1 MKKKLGRPKENKKPD
16 DSVFVGMKM
25 PKDVAEAVSKDAAKH
40 FRMRTQ
46 HILWIL
52 SEHINKTNAKIHN
65 VPKEK
70 PINQPIYTEQEMNE
84 MYKAKERGEL

>member
-1 MKKKLGRPKENKKPD
+1 MKKLGRPKKNSD
-16 DSVFVGMKM
+16 DNNVFVGMKM

-52 SEHINKTNAKIHN
+52 SDYIKTTIK
-65 VPKEK
+65 KTT
-70 PINQPIYTEQEMNE
+70 NQPLYTEEE
-84 MYKAKERGEL
+84 LSDMYEDYKRKGEQ

>member
-52 SEHINKTNAKIHN
+52 SDYIKTTIK
-65 VPKEK
+65 KTT
-70 PINQPIYTEQEMNE
+70 NQPLYTEEE
-84 MYKAKERGEL
+84 LSDMYEDYKRKGEQ